1 MRLLVFTSID
11 IGVYNSERKPIIAD
25 AGRRGINRHGLGTP
39 AYPKAMGKQAKPA
52 DNTAHLQRLYRMVL
66 TIRRAEEAL
75 AELLAEGLIP
85 GFIHLSIGQEAIA
98 AGVMDA
104 LTPADTITST
114 HRGHGHAIAKGMA
127 LDAFFAEL
135 LGKDAGA
142 CRGRGGSMHVA
153 DIANG
158 MLGAN
163 GIVAAGMPLALGSA
177 LAHQTLGRDA
187 VAVAFFGDGSMAE
200 GLLHECLN
208 LARLWDLPVLFVCEN
223 NGWAEFLPT
232 AKQIV
237 FSLDKLAAAHRIP
250 HVAVDGNDA
259 AAVAQTAGEI
269 IAGIRQG
276 SGPMVLECH
285 TMRMRGH
292 YEGDAQRGRDP
303 AEVAA
308 HAARDPVTI
317 AARHLSAAQIAKID
331 AKVTAEIAAAVAFA
345 KAAAEPVWDDAEAS
359 VYTGGA

>member
-1 MRLLVFTSID
+1 
-11 IGVYNSERKPIIAD
+11 
-25 AGRRGINRHGLGTP
+25 
-39 AYPKAMGKQAKPA
+39 MGKQVKPA
-52 DNTAHLQRLYRMVL
+52 ENTAHLQRLYRMVL

-98 AGVMDA
+98 AGVMDR

-135 LGKDAGA
+135 LGRDAGA

-163 GIVAAGMPLALGSA
+163 GIVAAGMPIALGSA
-177 LAHQTLGRDA
+177 FAHRMLKRDA
-187 VAVAFFGDGSMAE
+187 VAVAFFGDGAMAE

-223 NGWAEFLPT
+223 NGWGEFLPT
-232 AKQIV
+232 AQQIV
-237 FSLDKLAAAHRIP
+237 FTLEKLAAAHGIA
-250 HVAVDGNDA
+250 HVPVDGNDV
-259 AAVAQTAGEI
+259 AAVAEATSQVVGKIRAG
-269 IAGIRQG
+269 G
-276 SGPMVLECH
+276 GPMILECQ
-285 TMRMRGH
+285 TIRVGGH
-292 YEGDAQRGRDP
+292 YEGDPQRGRDP
-303 AEVAA
+303 ADREKAS
-308 HAARDPVTI
+308 ARDPVTM
-317 AARHLSAAQIAKID
+317 ARRLLPDDAVARID
-331 AKVTAEIAAAVAFA
+331 AEVTAEIAAAIAFA
-345 KAAAEPVWDDAEAS
+345 RAAPEPAWADAEAA
-359 VYTGGA
+359 VYTDAAR